1 MNVRQVIE
9 MLQAFDGDA
18 DVFFYNDYHQQTYY
32 AASVE
37 DGGKEERE
45 EVRAVY
51 VILK

>member
-1 MNVRQVIE
+1 MNVRQLIE
-9 MLQAFDGDA
+9 KLYTCDGDA
-18 DVFFYNDYHQQTYY
+18 DVFFYDDYHQQTYY

-45 EVRAVY
+45 EVSAVY